1 MILTGSKGYTF
12 ILVFDVLIYIFNIY
26 FLCTSKSQ
34 DFVQSISIFLF
45 SFPYSITEKIT
56 VDQAVF
62 KIYRGHDSVHRF
74 KSQ

>member
-12 ILVFDVLIYIFNIY
+12 ILVFYVLIYIFNIY
-26 FLCTSKSQ
+26 FLCTSKSL
-34 DFVQSISIFLF
+34 DFVQSI